1 MTTTSPNNIEKNK
14 NPTPEIEDRL
24 KTGMM
29 AANTGYINNNGGG
42 LQVGMPFRP
51 QDDSSALKNGGK
63 PLNMGNFDGYI
74 VIGIIKD
81 INTGLD
87 AILAFNKEKESGC

>member
-1 MTTTSPNNIEKNK
+1 MTTTSQNNIEKNK
-14 NPTPEIEDRL
+14 NPTAEMEEDL
-24 KTGMM
+24 KKGMA

-42 LQVGMPFRP
+42 LQVGMPYRP
-51 QDDSSALKNGGK
+51 QNDSSALKNGGK

-87 AILAFNKEKESGC
+87 ATLAFNKEKNL